1 MVEEIPQMRPLSL
14 LLTVLAPAACRVNT
28 ASWVGSAYTPS
39 GASNTMWWPWF
50 TSYAAQ
56 IDREL
61 AAASKHL
68 KMNTLRVFLHPKV
81 YEANATG
88 LLASVD
94 SFLSIAAKHGFSTG
108 LVLFDS
114 CWRTDGS
121 NVSQQCAPQKGVHNG
136 VRVVFARAAPAR
148 AAVPTPAQRSH
159 TPTRNPQPPH
169 SAGLRR
175 PRKRTR
181 PPCSASSPTRRT

>member
-1 MVEEIPQMRPLSL
+1 
-14 LLTVLAPAACRVNT
+14 
-28 ASWVGSAYTPS
+28 
-39 GASNTMWWPWF
+39 MWWPWF

-94 SFLSIAAKHGFSTG
+94 SFLAIAAKRGFSTG

-136 VRVVFARAAPAR
+136 VRAFCQRGRCCPTLAQALSHPPPAI
-148 AAVPTPAQRSH
+148 PI
-159 TPTRNPQPPH
+159 NP
-169 SAGLRR
+169 L
-175 PRKRTR
+175 TVLV
-181 PPCSASSPTRRT
+181 